1 MTAKE
6 RLKLYSNEYRRESC
20 FHREIDG
27 TIELLEDALK
37 MIEELEE
44 KLKNQAKG

>member
-1 MTAKE
+1 MTVKE
-6 RLKLYSNEYRRESC
+6 RLKLYSDEYRASC
-20 FHREIDG
+20 FRREIDG